1 MSIGIRIKIY
11 TYKRCSSCNNAINWL
26 KFNGHEYQEF
36 AIRETP
42 PSISELKSMLSFLNN
57 NIRSLFNSSGHDYR
71 VLNLREKISKYTE
84 DDLMLLLSENG
95 NLVKRPFLL
104 GNNYGLVGFNE
115 AIWEEVIK

>member
-1 MSIGIRIKIY
+1 M
-11 TYKRCSSCNNAINWL
+11 
-26 KFNGHEYQEF
+26 
-36 AIRETP
+36 
-42 PSISELKSMLSFLNN
+42 
-57 NIRSLFNSSGHDYR
+57 FNSSGHDYR

>member
-11 TYKRCSSCNNAINWL
+11 TYNRCSSCNNATNWL
-26 KFNGHEYQEF
+26 KLNGHEYHES

-42 PSISELKSMLSFLNN
+42 PSIRELESMLFFLDN

-71 VLNLREKISKYTE
+71 ALNLREKISKYTE
-84 DDLMLLLSENG
+84 DDLILLLSENG